1 MYVVQEDPS
10 YHYSCF
16 TQILLWVDTFSS
28 LHILTSFSEMLCV
41 GFSYRLKQMNI
52 GVVGAY
58 STAVDLMENTEGLSS
73 LICGLL
79 LNRH

>member
-10 YHYSCF
+10 YHSSCF
-16 TQILLWVDTFSS
+16 RQILLWVDTFSI

-58 STAVDLMENTEGLSS
+58 GTAVDLMETTEGLSS
-73 LICGLL
+73 LTCGL